1 MSDTTKIV
9 LYVLGGMAL
18 MYVILK
24 ALSGGVDKTS
34 DTWKYSKAI
43 LMSQQFTNLSRTNE
57 FREIVKMPEFIKLL
71 ESVATEQL
79 STISQQLT

>member
-1 MSDTTKIV
+1 MSDNVKIA
-9 LYVLGGMAL
+9 LWILAGMAL
-18 MYVILK
+18 MFIILK

-57 FREIVKMPEFIKLL
+57 FREIVKMPEFIKML
-71 ESVATEQL
+71 ESVASDQL
-79 STISQQLT
+79 VTISKSLT